1 MSDDSKQNL
10 SLNSLDTFG
19 NYENSDYE
27 MDAELQELVSGMI
40 LAEKYRL
47 ENQAGQG
54 GMGVVWKAF
63 DVVGE
68 RNVALKFVP
77 KEIRHNEAA
86 MYQVKE
92 TFKTIQ
98 ALNHQYICPVYALER
113 DAKFGYYI
121 VMMWLKGMTLAEFR
135 KQKNFRQEMIL
146 PILKPLAVALDY
158 AHKQGVIH
166 RDVKPGNIFLPKS
179 DNGTIRSVQL
189 IDFGLA
195 AEIQVSMTLHT
206 TSQVKTSGTM
216 AYMPPEQWRGR
227 TQDARTDQYALATV
241 AYELYSG
248 HLPFMA
254 ANTEMLRLC
263 VLQDPPDEI
272 KSVPAHVNSALQ
284 KALAK
289 DRKERFASCTDFVNA
304 LSEQAATPVL
314 RTESFPEKS
323 LEDFLPE
330 EESHFWEL
338 ASEYEELLKDYAPEG
353 RRPTAKMEEM
363 QAQANRIAEFCQQ
376 LLTQKERTRREYVE
390 DGMLQTAAPM
400 KTICDEIKR
409 LNELVTKW
417 RPKDFLQFI
426 RTERRLSKDPKPG
439 DRMVKTIN
447 GVQFAF
453 RWCPAGSF
461 MMGSPEDELGRYKD
475 EKQHHVTLTK
485 GFWMLETQVTQEMWQ
500 SVMGNNPS
508 DFEGDDLPVE
518 NVSWHDCQKFCQK
531 LRNLG
536 LNIQLPTE
544 AQWEYACRAGTT
556 TSLNNGKNITST
568 YEICE
573 NLDEVGWYAKN
584 SDWTTRA
591 VGQKK
596 PNAWGLYDMHGNVWE
611 WCADWYGDYP
621 SGSVTDPT
629 GPRSGS
635 GRVYRGGGWYY
646 YARFCRSAYRG
657 SGTPTDRGDDLGFRP
672 VFVP

>member
-10 SLNSLDTFG
+10 SLNSMPTFG

-77 KEIRHNEAA
+77 KEIRHNEDA
-86 MYQVKE
+86 MHQVKE

-98 ALNHQYICPVYALER
+98 ALNHQYICPVYALEK
-113 DAKFGYYI
+113 DAKFGYYV
-121 VMMWLKGMTLAEFR
+121 VMKWLKGMTLAEFR
-135 KQKNFRQEMIL
+135 KQKRFQKEMIL
-146 PILKPLAVALDY
+146 PLLKPLAAALDY

-179 DNGTIRSVQL
+179 DDGTIRSVQL

-195 AEIQVSMTLHT
+195 SEIQVSMTFHS

-289 DRKERFASCTDFVNA
+289 DRKERFPSC
-304 LSEQAATPVL
+304 
-314 RTESFPEKS
+314 
-323 LEDFLPE
+323 
-330 EESHFWEL
+330 
-338 ASEYEELLKDYAPEG
+338 
-353 RRPTAKMEEM
+353 
-363 QAQANRIAEFCQQ
+363 
-376 LLTQKERTRREYVE
+376 
-390 DGMLQTAAPM
+390 
-400 KTICDEIKR
+400 
-409 LNELVTKW
+409 
-417 RPKDFLQFI
+417 
-426 RTERRLSKDPKPG
+426 
-439 DRMVKTIN
+439 
-447 GVQFAF
+447 
-453 RWCPAGSF
+453 
-461 MMGSPEDELGRYKD
+461 
-475 EKQHHVTLTK
+475 
-485 GFWMLETQVTQEMWQ
+485 
-500 SVMGNNPS
+500 
-508 DFEGDDLPVE
+508 
-518 NVSWHDCQKFCQK
+518 
-531 LRNLG
+531 
-536 LNIQLPTE
+536 
-544 AQWEYACRAGTT
+544 
-556 TSLNNGKNITST
+556 
-568 YEICE
+568 
-573 NLDEVGWYAKN
+573 
-584 SDWTTRA
+584 
-591 VGQKK
+591 
-596 PNAWGLYDMHGNVWE
+596 
-611 WCADWYGDYP
+611 
-621 SGSVTDPT
+621 
-629 GPRSGS
+629 
-635 GRVYRGGGWYY
+635 
-646 YARFCRSAYRG
+646 
-657 SGTPTDRGDDLGFRP
+657 
-672 VFVP
+672 